1 MSLNLDKNLK
11 AYYSITEVSEM
22 FNINATTLRFWEKQF
37 PMLRPR
43 TLGNKKRMYTESDI
57 ATIRLIYNLVKVR
70 GFKIAAARK
79 MIQVNRAGADKS
91 QQVIDSLTAV
101 RDELKELKRHL
112 DGLV

>member
-11 AYYSITEVSEM
+11 AYYSITEVADM

-43 TLGNKKRMYTESDI
+43 TLGNKKRMYTDSDI

-70 GFKIAAARK
+70 GFKLESARK
-79 MIQVNRAGADKS
+79 MLRLNPTGVDKTAQVLDRLYEIRA
-91 QQVIDSLTAV
+91 Q
-101 RDELKELKRHL
+101 LKELKDSL
-112 DGLV
+112 DLMR